1 MTASRLQPFSIGNIP
16 IDPPITF
23 APMSQV
29 TTQAARMIAKQ
40 AGGVGLVCT
49 ELLSSNAIT
58 FHNQKTFHMM
68 ARHPLERPVAVQL
81 FGNNPQ
87 IMAEAAKIT
96 AYDLGAEI
104 VDINMGCWVPKVA
117 GKGAGAGLLREV
129 STATAVVKAIVEA
142 IPDIPVTVKIRV
154 GFKMGQLTG
163 IDFARA
169 AEECGVKMI
178 AVHGRFAEQGFHG
191 QADWSL
197 IKRVKEQVSIPVLG
211 NGDIRTPQDAA
222 RMLDETGVNG
232 VMIGRAAI
240 GNPWI
245 FKQIHHYVE
254 TGELLPDPTYEER
267 IEMARYHAQ
276 LTLETS
282 QQPYNVTCL
291 QLRSQL
297 PPYLTGIPGKRWANE
312 QLKHIASLENV
323 ERILDDLKAGLAN
336 YPLLPDLEEPLADP
350 DSCYV
355 ETV

>member
-1 MTASRLQPFSIGNIP
+1 
-16 IDPPITF
+16 
-23 APMSQV
+23 MSQV

-58 FHNQKTFHMM
+58 FRNEKTFHMM
-68 ARHPLERPVAVQL
+68 ARHPRERPVAVQL

-142 IPDIPVTVKIRV
+142 VPDVPVTVKIRV
-154 GFKMGQLTG
+154 GFKMGELTG

-169 AEECGVKMI
+169 AQDCGVKMV

-211 NGDIRTPQDAA
+211 NGDIRTPEDAA
-222 RMLDETGVNG
+222 RMLNETGVNG

-245 FKQIHHYVE
+245 FRQIEHYLQ
-254 TGELLPDPTYEER
+254 TGQHLAPPTHEER
-267 IEMARYHAQ
+267 IEMARYHAR
-276 LTLETS
+276 LTVETS
-282 QQPYNVTCL
+282 QQPYKVTCL

-312 QLKHIASLENV
+312 QMKHIHTV
-323 ERILDDLKAGLAN
+323 EDVEHILDDLLGRLHDFAPDHEDESEALAV
-336 YPLLPDLEEPLADP
+336 ADP
-350 DSCYV
+350 DACYV
-355 ETV
+355 PT